1 MAKQIIRLTEDDLH
15 RIIKESVDRI
25 LRESEEPTPEQL
37 EAMFKDAAAR
47 VKKYKGKRQY
57 QKEFLEAA
65 KEMQDLK
72 LKLGKCKTVVNP
84 DSGYSDRE
92 NEKRGIQKKV
102 GLRRVMGDKD
112 MIKRR
117 EEDMRD
123 KEGLKGVAVNDIDA
137 ILMPGG
143 GE

>member
-1 MAKQIIRLTEDDLH
+1 MAKQIIRLTEADLH

-112 MIKRR
+112 MVKRR

-123 KEGLKGVAVNDIDA
+123 KEGLKGVAVNDIDD
-137 ILMPGG
+137 ILGV
-143 GE
+143 

>member
-1 MAKQIIRLTEDDLH
+1 MAKQIIRLTEADLH
-15 RIIKESVDRI
+15 RIVRESVDKI
-25 LRESEEPTPEQL
+25 LKESEEPTPEQL

-65 KEMQDLK
+65 KEMADLK
-72 LKLGKCKTVVNP
+72 LKLGKCKMVVNP
-84 DSGYSDRE
+84 DSGFSDRE

-123 KEGLKGVAVNDIDA
+123 KEGLKGVAVNDIDD
-137 ILMPGG
+137 ILGV
-143 GE
+143 

>member
-1 MAKQIIRLTEDDLH
+1 MAKQIIRLTEADLH

-65 KEMQDLK
+65 KEMQYLK

>member
-1 MAKQIIRLTEDDLH
+1 MAKQIIRLTEADLH

-123 KEGLKGVAVNDIDA
+123 KEGLKGVAVNDIDD
-137 ILMPGG
+137 ILGV
-143 GE
+143 

>member
-1 MAKQIIRLTEDDLH
+1 MAKQIIRLTEADLH
-15 RIIKESVDRI
+15 RIVRESVDKI
-25 LRESEEPTPEQL
+25 LKESEEPTPEQL

-65 KEMQDLK
+65 KEMADLK
-72 LKLGKCKTVVNP
+72 LKLGKCKMVVNP
-84 DSGYSDRE
+84 DSGFSDRE

-112 MIKRR
+112 MVKRR
-117 EEDMRD
+117 EEDIRD
-123 KEGLKGVAVNDIDA
+123 KEGLKGVAVNDIDD
-137 ILMPGG
+137 ILGV
-143 GE
+143 

>member
-1 MAKQIIRLTEDDLH
+1 MAKQIIRLTEADLH

-57 QKEFLEAA
+57 QKEFLDAA

-123 KEGLKGVAVNDIDA
+123 KEGLKGVAVNDIDD
-137 ILMPGG
+137 ILGV
-143 GE
+143 

>member
-1 MAKQIIRLTEDDLH
+1 MAKQIIRLTEADLH

>member
-1 MAKQIIRLTEDDLH
+1 MAKQIIRLTEADLH

-65 KEMQDLK
+65 KEMADLK
-72 LKLGKCKTVVNP
+72 LKLGKCKMVVNP
-84 DSGYSDRE
+84 DSGFSDRE

-123 KEGLKGVAVNDIDA
+123 KEGLKGVAVNDIDD
-137 ILMPGG
+137 ILGV
-143 GE
+143 

>member
-1 MAKQIIRLTEDDLH
+1 MAKQIIRLTEADLH

-72 LKLGKCKTVVNP
+72 LKLGKCKTVINP

-123 KEGLKGVAVNDIDA
+123 KEGLKGVAVNDIDD
-137 ILMPGG
+137 ILGV
-143 GE
+143 

>member
-1 MAKQIIRLTEDDLH
+1 MTKQIIRLTEADLH

-65 KEMQDLK
+65 KEMAALK
-72 LKLGKCKTVVNP
+72 VKLGKCKMVVNP
-84 DSGYSDRE
+84 DADFSDRE
-92 NEKRGIQKKV
+92 NEKRGIKKKV
-102 GLRRVMGDKD
+102 GLRRVMGDGD
-112 MIKRR
+112 MVKRR
-117 EEDMRD
+117 EEDQRD
-123 KEGLKGVAVNDIDA
+123 REGLKGVKVNDIDD
-137 ILMPGG
+137 ILGV
-143 GE
+143 

>member
-1 MAKQIIRLTEDDLH
+1 MAKQIIRLTEADLH
-15 RIIKESVDRI
+15 RIVRESVDKI
-25 LRESEEPTPEQL
+25 LKESEEPTPEQL

-92 NEKRGIQKKV
+92 NKKRRIQKKV

-112 MIKRR
+112 MVKRR

-123 KEGLKGVAVNDIDA
+123 KEGLKGVAVNDVDD
-137 ILMPGG
+137 ILGV
-143 GE
+143 

>member
-1 MAKQIIRLTEDDLH
+1 MAKQIIRLTEADLH

-102 GLRRVMGDKD
+102 GLRRVMGDND

-123 KEGLKGVAVNDIDA
+123 KEGLKGVAVNDIDD
-137 ILMPGG
+137 ILGV
-143 GE
+143 

>member
-1 MAKQIIRLTEDDLH
+1 MAKQIIRLTEADLH

-92 NEKRGIQKKV
+92 NEKRRIQKKV

-123 KEGLKGVAVNDIDA
+123 KEGLKGVAVNDIDD
-137 ILMPGG
+137 ILGV
-143 GE
+143 

>member
-1 MAKQIIRLTEDDLH
+1 MAKQIIRLTEADLH

-84 DSGYSDRE
+84 DSG
-92 NEKRGIQKKV
+92 
-102 GLRRVMGDKD
+102 
-112 MIKRR
+112 
-117 EEDMRD
+117 
-123 KEGLKGVAVNDIDA
+123 
-137 ILMPGG
+137 
-143 GE
+143 

>member
-1 MAKQIIRLTEDDLH
+1 MAKQIIRLTEADLH

-123 KEGLKGVAVNDIDA
+123 KEGLKGVAVNDIDD
-137 ILMPGG
+137 ILGA
-143 GE
+143 

>member
-1 MAKQIIRLTEDDLH
+1 MAKQIIRLTEADLH

-47 VKKYKGKRQY
+47 VKKYRGKRQY

-123 KEGLKGVAVNDIDA
+123 KEGLKGVAVNDIDD
-137 ILMPGG
+137 ILGV
-143 GE
+143 

>member
-1 MAKQIIRLTEDDLH
+1 MAKQIIRLTEADLH

-25 LRESEEPTPEQL
+25 LRESEDTTPEQL

-123 KEGLKGVAVNDIDA
+123 KEGLKGVAVNDIDD
-137 ILMPGG
+137 ILGI
-143 GE
+143 